1 MLSLGP
7 RRPWP
12 LPFPLLLILCPL
24 DTNGA
29 RKQEKNIVIGHGG
42 WKLILQESPVTGQ
55 GLTTPPAVRLP
66 ELFLTAFTSLYQHM
80 PGAFPR

>member
-12 LPFPLLLILCPL
+12 LPFPLLLILWPL

-42 WKLILQESPVTGQ
+42 WKWILLLVLVT
-55 GLTTPPAVRLP
+55 PAKLRRAL
-66 ELFLTAFTSLYQHM
+66 SLRK
-80 PGAFPR
+80 G

>member
-12 LPFPLLLILCPL
+12 LPFPLLLILWPL

-42 WKLILQESPVTGQ
+42 WKWILLLVLVTSAK
-55 GLTTPPAVRLP
+55 LRRAL
-66 ELFLTAFTSLYQHM
+66 SLRK
-80 PGAFPR
+80 G